1 MTKSE
6 KQHPTLLPIVR
17 AVSDLRGEIIKWRN
31 EGRTIGLVPTMGALH
46 DGHISLLQEARRR
59 ADKVV
64 TTIFVN
70 PTQFGPNEDF
80 TKYPRD
86 EAADVEK
93 LIAAK
98 CDLLYAPTVTEM
110 YPPNFSTTV
119 RVGDVTEGLCGAARP
134 GHFDGVAA
142 VVTKLLMQ
150 ALPDVAVFG
159 EKDYQQFVMI
169 KRFVRD
175 LDIPVEVVGAPT
187 VREHDGLAM
196 SSRNVYLSE
205 DERARAKQFPW
216 VLNTLA
222 IDISL
227 RPNDVAQAIE
237 KARKLLADVGIDR
250 VEYLEVR
257 DAATLEPMEAF
268 DRPARL
274 LGAIQIGKT
283 RLIDNVPI
291 PEAE

>member
-6 KQHPTLLPIVR
+6 KQHPTLLSIVR

-134 GHFDGVAA
+134 GHFDGVAT

>member
-98 CDLLYAPTVTEM
+98 CDLLYAPPVTEM

-134 GHFDGVAA
+134 GHFDGVAT

-237 KARKLLADVGIDR
+237 KAQKLLADVGIDR

>member
-134 GHFDGVAA
+134 GHFDGVAT